1 MSLKERVYSV
11 LVVSAKSTVHTALSQ
26 LLSDARYTPVRT
38 VTSVSEA
45 RRILGEQHY
54 DHVIINAPLPDEVGT
69 RFAVDIAATAGTVVL
84 LMVPSE
90 HHAEIFDRVG
100 EHGVFTLPKPT
111 SMPLLTIALEWMA
124 AARERLRGPEKTSL
138 SFESKMEEIRIINRA
153 KWQLISALGLDEP
166 QAHRYIEKQAM
177 DRCISKREVA
187 EEILRTYS

>member
-26 LLSDARYTPVRT
+26 LLSEARYSPVRT
-38 VTSVSEA
+38 VTNVSEA
-45 RRILGEQHY
+45 RRILGEQHF

-69 RFAVDIAATAGTVVL
+69 RFAIDIAATAGTVVL

-111 SMPLLTIALEWMA
+111 SLPVLTIALEWMT
-124 AARERLRGPEKTSL
+124 AARERLRGPEKNTL
-138 SFESKMEEIRIINRA
+138 SVEAKMEEIRIINRA

-177 DRCISKREVA
+177 DRCISKRTVA

>member
-1 MSLKERVYSV
+1 
-11 LVVSAKSTVHTALSQ
+11 
-26 LLSDARYTPVRT
+26 
-38 VTSVSEA
+38 
-45 RRILGEQHY
+45 
-54 DHVIINAPLPDEVGT
+54 
-69 RFAVDIAATAGTVVL
+69 
-84 LMVPSE
+84 MVPSE